1 MEFVRALPTS
11 ASSILFNIQLG
22 FLTDY
27 FCQGSFI
34 HKCTQLWETIM
45 VRHGLMVV
53 GTGLGI
59 EVFEL
64 NWRHVESA
72 GTEVWMSPARPRP
85 LRSLRFYGISLS
97 RKILEGFGGVP
108 KCSRLVPTSNISVS
122 CFFMFLQIASRFS
135 WPKRKHQKTIVLV
148 ETCWDVESEVDQG
161 LGWSL
166 NLLTAHQ
173 VENVLSAALAAVA
186 DGCSVE
192 YVEFLSHDSIHSR
205 AATKRCCILMSNSMQ
220 QYCNNWKAKICQS
233 PPRSEYVDA
242 AATRKTLCW
251 GDLYLPVQIHKI
263 NPKCNT

>member
-72 GTEVWMSPARPRP
+72 GIEV
-85 LRSLRFYGISLS
+85 
-97 RKILEGFGGVP
+97 
-108 KCSRLVPTSNISVS
+108 
-122 CFFMFLQIASRFS
+122 
-135 WPKRKHQKTIVLV
+135 
-148 ETCWDVESEVDQG
+148 
-161 LGWSL
+161 
-166 NLLTAHQ
+166 
-173 VENVLSAALAAVA
+173 
-186 DGCSVE
+186 
-192 YVEFLSHDSIHSR
+192 
-205 AATKRCCILMSNSMQ
+205 
-220 QYCNNWKAKICQS
+220 
-233 PPRSEYVDA
+233 
-242 AATRKTLCW
+242 
-251 GDLYLPVQIHKI
+251 
-263 NPKCNT
+263 